1 MSSAVV
7 DASVI
12 LAVLLN
18 ERTDSSVLTGA
29 VVSAVNFSEVL
40 SKTQDYGL
48 TRSDLEV
55 TLQLLAGIE
64 PFTESQAYRSGE
76 LRPLTRAAGLSL
88 GDRACLAL
96 ALELNADVYTAD
108 RAWAALDLPCRI
120 HLIR

>member
-1 MSSAVV
+1 MSKTVV

-12 LAVLLN
+12 LAILLN
-18 ERTDSSVLTGA
+18 EVADSSVLKGA

-40 SKTQDYGL
+40 SKMQDYGL
-48 TRSDLEV
+48 TRTDLQV
-55 TLQLLAGIE
+55 TLHLLAGIE
-64 PFTESQAYRSGE
+64 PFTESQANRSGE

-96 ALELNADVYTAD
+96 ALELGADVYTAD

>member
-48 TRSDLEV
+48 TRSDLAV